1 MDSLCDPAA
10 HDCVQRRS
18 GVELDRDQSPGYVV
32 NLVARL
38 FALALHRRISPYGV
52 VPGQF
57 PALLCLYEENGL
69 TQAELCR
76 RVSIEQPTMANTLKR
91 MERDGLIRREPDPL
105 DGRRTLVSL
114 TPRARRLE
122 TKLSAQAT
130 EVNAIALSG
139 LAPGEARSLLPIL
152 NKIADNLQEDMLNP

>member
-1 MDSLCDPAA
+1 M
-10 HDCVQRRS
+10 
-18 GVELDRDQSPGYVV
+18 ELDRSQSPGYIV
-32 NLVARL
+32 NHVARL

-91 MERDGLIRREPDPL
+91 MERDGLIRRESDPV
-105 DGRRTLVSL
+105 DGRRVRISL

-122 TKLSAQAT
+122 SKLSAMAN

-139 LAPGEARSLLPIL
+139 LRAREAQSVLPIL
-152 NKIADNLQEDMLNP
+152 TKIAENLRNDLPG

>member
-1 MDSLCDPAA
+1 
-10 HDCVQRRS
+10 
-18 GVELDRDQSPGYVV
+18 VELDRDQSPGYVV

-57 PALLCLYEENGL
+57 PALLCLYEEDGL
-69 TQAELCR
+69 TQTELCR

-105 DGRRTLVSL
+105 DGRRTRISL
-114 TPRARRLE
+114 TARARRLE
-122 TKLSAQAT
+122 GRLTTMAN

-139 LAPGEARSLLPIL
+139 LQPAEARSVLPIL
-152 NKIADNLQEDMLNP
+152 NKIAENLRKDVPGA

>member
-1 MDSLCDPAA
+1 
-10 HDCVQRRS
+10 
-18 GVELDRDQSPGYVV
+18 VELDRDQSPGYVV

-57 PALLCLYEENGL
+57 PALLCLYEEDGL

-105 DGRRTLVSL
+105 DGRRTRISL
-114 TPRARRLE
+114 TARARRLE
-122 TKLSAQAT
+122 GRLSTRAN

-139 LAPGEARSLLPIL
+139 LQPAEARSVLPIL
-152 NKIADNLQEDMLNP
+152 NKIAENLRKDVPGA